1 MKRTQIES
9 LFIIKI
15 LGRFKMGRYVAIAF
29 TLILTALV
37 FAGCALSSQ
46 TFPTGKYSDTFG
58 NTITYSDD
66 GKFTVV
72 TSVGETIVQDG
83 QYTIDGDVITF
94 NESEICP
101 PTDGV
106 YKWSYDDGAGILQF
120 ETVEDDC
127 PDRYPGE
134 VKRLP

>member
-46 TFPTGKYSDTFG
+46 TFPTGKYSDQYSNTLTF
-58 NTITYSDD
+58 SAD

-72 TSVGETIVQDG
+72 STT
-83 QYTIDGDVITF
+83 
-94 NESEICP
+94 
-101 PTDGV
+101 
-106 YKWSYDDGAGILQF
+106 A
-120 ETVEDDC
+120 
-127 PDRYPGE
+127 
-134 VKRLP
+134 